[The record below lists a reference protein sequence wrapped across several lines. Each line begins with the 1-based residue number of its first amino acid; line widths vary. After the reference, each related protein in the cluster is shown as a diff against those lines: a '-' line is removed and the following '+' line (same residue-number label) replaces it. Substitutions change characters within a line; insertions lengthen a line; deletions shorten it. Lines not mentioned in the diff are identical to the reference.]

1 MAITEKPEEVH
12 QEAEANAPEVTD
24 LDKHVVVDTVH
35 TDEAMK
41 VLANYNGDQAWDE
54 IEEKR
59 LRRKIDRRLLPIM
72 CITYGECQVLSI
84 SAIRIIHS
92 GQNTD
97 GKGQLCSTM
106 TRR

>member
-12 QEAEANAPEVTD
+12 HEAEAKTPEVTD

-41 VLANYNGDQAWDE
+41 VIANYSGDETWDE
-54 IEEKR
+54 MEEKQ

-72 CITYGECQVLSI
+72 CITYGECQVLSK
-84 SAIRIIHS
+84 SALHIHTLVGILMAKDS
-92 GQNTD
+92 SAV
-97 GKGQLCSTM
+97 L
-106 TRR
+106 